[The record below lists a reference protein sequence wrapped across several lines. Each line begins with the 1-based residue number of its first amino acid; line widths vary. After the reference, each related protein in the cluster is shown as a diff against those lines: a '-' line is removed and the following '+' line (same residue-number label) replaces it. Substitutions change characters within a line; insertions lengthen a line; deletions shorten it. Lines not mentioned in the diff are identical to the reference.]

1 MTTLRKV
8 LFSYI
13 YVYKIQFPRDIKWRS
28 HVMGLM
34 YIELQI
40 RKAGEEINL
49 HPRVKYDHHRADFN
63 ESHAFL
69 IIFENK
75 PYNEF

>member
-1 MTTLRKV
+1 
-8 LFSYI
+8 
-13 YVYKIQFPRDIKWRS
+13 
-28 HVMGLM
+28 MGLM